1 MAFKMKGFTYPGESP
16 VKYGGIIVKALTK
29 GAKYLMKSKKAKN
42 TGKVVVGGGAV
53 DSYASDNTKN
63 RSAGEKVLRTVDSYG
78 PTMGVGSYVYD
89 NRKEISKKAD
99 KVLKQRAENSK
110 KGNFVGQSK
119 I

>member
-1 MAFKMKGFTYPGESP
+1 MVFKMKGYTYPGKSP
-16 VKYGGIIVKALTK
+16 VKYAGIVVKALTK

-63 RSAGEKVLRTVDSYG
+63 RSAAEKALRTVDSYG
-78 PTMGVGSYVYD
+78 PTMGVGAYVYD
-89 NRKEISKKAD
+89 NRKEISKTSEKI
-99 KVLKQRAENSK
+99 LKKRFENSK

-119 I
+119 V